1 MIKGKISLL
10 EMFGTRANIK
20 WSNTSLGEEGSF
32 QLDGQSLKIVL
43 NEYDPI
49 KLSTGT
55 STGDIL
61 EVGFSIT
68 VDGKEVIKKTNT
80 DDSIKVFSVIFNGL
94 IDKFKVV
101 GFPKTLFFSAKKIG
115 EGAEEHEK
123 RASLKRAS
131 LYKRLQDRIGRFG
144 YDKIDTIEN
153 STGTQ
158 FILTSIKL
166 TKEELEEVK
175 TIVNKL

>member
-1 MIKGKISLL
+1 MIKHKISLL
-10 EMFGTRANIK
+10 EMFGTRADIK
-20 WSNTSLGEEGSF
+20 WSSTSLGEEGSF

-61 EVGFSIT
+61 EVGFSRTI
-68 VDGKEVIKKTNT
+68 DGKEVIKKTNT

-94 IDKFKVV
+94 VDKFKAG

-123 RASLKRAS
+123 RTS

-144 YDKIDTIEN
+144 YDKIDPIEN

-158 FILTSIKL
+158 FILTSVKL
-166 TKEELEEVK
+166 SKEELEEVK
-175 TIVNKL
+175 NIVNKL

>member
-123 RASLKRAS
+123 QAS